1 MDTNKT
7 AVSKVQEAFI
17 AEIQS
22 KGIAHVLDWIGAWYT
37 GLADA
42 EIADK
47 LADLGGP
54 DNPNFGKDPEVQCL
68 VLEDELFGV
77 ACSVNNYSTG
87 QGTNLLRQART
98 AALSARLRRLRGPK
112 RHAEWEAARQRLE
125 PATESA

>member
-17 AEIQS
+17 AEVQTQ
-22 KGIAHVLDWIGAWYT
+22 GIAHVLDWIGSWYS

-42 EIADK
+42 EIVDR
-47 LADLGGP
+47 LAQLGGP
-54 DNPNFGKDPEVQCL
+54 DNPDFGKDPEVQRL
-68 VLEDELFGV
+68 LLEEELYGV

-112 RHAEWEAARQRLE
+112 RHAEWEAVRQRLE
-125 PATESA
+125 SKEAA